1 MSLELK
7 HLAACAETHTEPD
20 PDKFG
25 DPLLK
30 LLAKALA
37 NAMQIELAAR
47 QHLELVRKN
56 IAETYAAKVQ
66 SDA

>member
-1 MSLELK
+1 MILDLK
-7 HLAACAETHTEPD
+7 HLAACADTHTEPD
-20 PDKFG
+20 PGKFA

-30 LLAKALA
+30 LLATTLA
-37 NAMQIELAAR
+37 NAMQIELAAK